1 MSDFKAKCTKFDF
14 RWRCVPDPAVELT
27 ALPQT
32 VWLDFRGLILRGW
45 KRKSG
50 RKRKRMGEG
59 SGREIRGG
67 TRPPNILA

>member
-32 VWLDFRGLILRGW
+32 VWLDLMGLLLRGLRG
-45 KRKSG
+45 KR
-50 RKRKRMGEG
+50 GEEKEEEG
-59 SGREIRGG
+59 
-67 TRPPNILA
+67 